1 MNSDSLQE
9 QIERFLSADRY
20 AVVGASEDSRK
31 YGHKVFKC
39 YLQHNH
45 ETYPVNPTQKSV
57 LGHQAYPDLASVP
70 LKTDS
75 VSIITPP
82 PVTEK
87 VVEDAIASG
96 VLNIWMQPGAESEKA
111 VQRAQDAGINVIW
124 GGPCLLVVMGYHE
137 SY

>member
-1 MNSDSLQE
+1 MTDKLQQ
-9 QIERFLSADRY
+9 QIDRFLSANRY

-39 YLQHNH
+39 YLQHQR
-45 ETYPVNPTQKSV
+45 EAYPINPSIDTV
-57 LGHQAYPDLASVP
+57 LGHQTYPTIASVP

-82 PVTEK
+82 AVTEK

-96 VLNIWMQPGAESEKA
+96 VSNIWMQPGAESRKA
-111 VQRAQDAGINVIW
+111 IEAAQNAGINVIY